1 MIANQSSTRPVR
13 FIIGSLTVGLVA
25 YSQSVAYFGNEPFHL
40 LAAQLIKSGETP
52 YLDFFYQHPP
62 FFALLIS
69 VWMRLFGE
77 NWRSVHILSALLT
90 GGCILIVTSYLR
102 SHLSTSNLSIL
113 IVAAL
118 LLGLNFYVIAFG
130 TVGLPYGLCL
140 FLTAVAFRLVVSA
153 GKRASVMR
161 LFIAGLAAGAA
172 AASLLLTVPV
182 SLVLAVWLAR
192 HSRESNRIRN
202 CLAFLSGVVV
212 PFLPLFFLVLQA
224 PHEVFFDLVEYH
236 LFHRAGSQGN
246 MLRWNLREIRDWFGS
261 IQGFLL
267 AGLAIMGLMFA
278 TKIRERSP
286 EWAAELYLCVWL
298 AVALSLFLALPE
310 PTFSFYF
317 VLITPFLTILAASGL
332 DSISRSSWFSN
343 RRIRLTAALVGLYL
357 VGLGWETYKMRREIF
372 HTDHKAIEEIAT
384 IVNRETPKD
393 GWVLAFEQVYF
404 QAKRRPPPGLENGFN
419 PLSRADEWLSAN
431 RFDTVCVMANDPRVE
446 SLNLRAR
453 YRESKTI
460 TLPDFA
466 ISLFWH
472 PLDSASQPP

>member
-1 MIANQSSTRPVR
+1 MIPNQSSTRPVW
-13 FIIGSLTVGLVA
+13 FIVASLTVGLLA
-25 YSQSVAYFGNEPFHL
+25 YSQLVAYFGNEPFHL

-62 FFALLIS
+62 FFALLIA

-77 NWRSVHILSALLT
+77 NWRSVHMLSALLT
-90 GGCILIVTSYLR
+90 GGCILVVTSYLKSR
-102 SHLSTSNLSIL
+102 LSTSNLSIL

-140 FLTAVAFRLVVSA
+140 FLTAVAFRLMVSA
-153 GKRASVMR
+153 VKRASVVR

-182 SLVLAVWLAR
+182 LLVLAVWLAR
-192 HSRESNRIRN
+192 YSQESNRIRS
-202 CLAFLSGVVV
+202 CLAFLGGVVV
-212 PFLPLFFLVLQA
+212 PFLPLFFLALKA

-236 LFHRAGSQGN
+236 LFHRVGSQGN

-267 AGLAIMGLMFA
+267 VGLAIKGLTFA
-278 TKIRERSP
+278 TKIRERS
-286 EWAAELYLCVWL
+286 WAAELYLCVWL

-343 RRIRLTAALVGLYL
+343 RRIWLTSALVGLYL
-357 VGLGWETYKMRREIF
+357 VGLESETYKMRREIF
-372 HTDHKAIEEIAT
+372 HSDHKAIEEIAT

-419 PLSRADEWLSAN
+419 PFSREDEWLSAN
-431 RFDTVCVMANDPRVE
+431 RFDTVCVMANDPRVQ
-446 SLNLRAR
+446 SLNLSAR

-472 PLDSASQPP
+472 PLNSASRPP